1 LDEFIGAVM
10 SEDVFPGPALRPLRL
25 QFGEQIIAGF
35 ESPGTGRQILLIHG
49 NSSSSRIWQKQLQ
62 GPLGAKYRLIAID
75 LPGHGASLP
84 ASNPEQD
91 YSGPGYS
98 TCVAAVARELGLKG
112 AAIVGWSLGGHA
124 VLNAATSLPM
134 AAGLMIFGTPPLS
147 KMPDGFSGFKGL
159 SATAFTP
166 APSDAEIEEW
176 LKSAFAPGYAP
187 IPSFIAADFRNTDG
201 NARGYLG
208 ASVQAGR
215 FADEVEIVRNLKI
228 PLAIVQGGEEQI
240 VDLGYLQRLAAPT
253 LWRGQVQVIEGAG
266 HAAQWEEA
274 EAFDKIVDEFASS
287 L

>member
-1 LDEFIGAVM
+1 M
-10 SEDVFPGPALRPLRL
+10 SEDTFPGPALRPLKL

-35 ESPGTGRQILLIHG
+35 ESPGTSRPILLIHG

-84 ASNPEQD
+84 ASNPELRFWW
-91 YSGPGYS
+91 G
-98 TCVAAVARELGLKG
+98 VACAERSQSRRRLGLKG
-112 AAIVGWSLGGHA
+112 AVVVGWSLGGHA
-124 VLNAATSLPM
+124 VLNAAASLPM
-134 AAGLMIFGTPPLS
+134 AAGLMIFGTPPIS
-147 KMPDGFSGFKGL
+147 KAPDGFSGFKGL

-166 APSDAEIEEW
+166 APGDAEIEEW

-208 ASVQAGR
+208 ASVQGGR

-240 VDLGYLQRLAAPT
+240 VDLGYLQRLPAPT

-266 HAAQWEEA
+266 HATQWEKA
-274 EAFDKIVDEFASS
+274 EAFDKIVDEFASG

>member
-1 LDEFIGAVM
+1 M
-10 SEDVFPGPALRPLRL
+10 SEDVFPSPALRPLRL
-25 QFGEQIIAGF
+25 KFGEQIIAGF
-35 ESPGTGRQILLIHG
+35 ESPGTDRPILLIHG

-84 ASNPEQD
+84 AANPEQD

-98 TCVAAVARELGLKG
+98 ACVAAAARELGLKG
-112 AAIVGWSLGGHA
+112 AVIVGWSLGGHA
-124 VLNAATSLPM
+124 VLNAAASLPM
-134 AAGLMIFGTPPLS
+134 AEGLMIFGTPPLS

-187 IPSFIAADFRNTDG
+187 IPSFAAADFRNTDG

-228 PLAIVQGGEEQI
+228 PLAIVQGAEEQI
-240 VDLGYLQRLAAPT
+240 VDLGYLQRLPAPT

-266 HAAQWEEA
+266 HAAQWEKA
-274 EAFDKIVDEFASS
+274 ESFDKIVDEFASS